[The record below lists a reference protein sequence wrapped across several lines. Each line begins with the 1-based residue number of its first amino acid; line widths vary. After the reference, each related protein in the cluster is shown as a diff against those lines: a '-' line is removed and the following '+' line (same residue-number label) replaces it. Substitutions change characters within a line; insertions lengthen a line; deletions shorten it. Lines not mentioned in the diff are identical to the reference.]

1 MPVPSNISGTPI
13 MGFSSPTEFFIGYT
27 GSGMYQLRG
36 LGWSMVDTPTFNT
49 LDQKTQGGREV
60 MNGLYL
66 NPLHAFSL
74 KYNFLENDPALNISG
89 NPDTDFR
96 LLYSFYLAMNGR
108 FQEFLYQTRE
118 AAVVKMPL
126 AAPDINGYVEL
137 VYSNGPF
144 FSESVQEM
152 NNVLPTI
159 YSFNTGTGLYTDRTA
174 DCSFYT
180 AGSVAGYSGIT
191 FTSTYTLGS
200 GEYFAWSGSWFYRC
214 HFEKDSYGFE
224 EFMYQ
229 LMKVGIGLQQVR
241 I

>member
-1 MPVPSNISGTPI
+1 MPVPSAISGTPI
-13 MGFSSPTEFFIGYT
+13 LGFSDARTFFVGYK
-27 GSGMYQLRG
+27 GSGTYPLRG
-36 LGWSMVDTPTFNT
+36 LGWSMVDEPTFVT

-60 MNGLYL
+60 MNAMYL
-66 NPLHAFSL
+66 NPLHAFKL
-74 KYNFLENDPALNISG
+74 VYNFLENDPALNISG

-96 LLYSFYLAMNGR
+96 MLYSFYLAQNGR
-108 FQEFLYQTRE
+108 FQELLYQTRE
-118 AAVVKMPL
+118 ASVVKQAL
-126 AAPDINGYVEL
+126 AAPDANGYVEI

-159 YSFNTGTGLYTDRTA
+159 YSVNDGVYTDRTV

-180 AGSVAGYSGIT
+180 AGSIAPYSGIA
-191 FTSTYTLGS
+191 FTSTYTLGA
-200 GEYFAWSGSWFYRC
+200 GEFFAWSGTWYYRC
-214 HFEKDSYGFE
+214 HFDKDSYSFE

-229 LMKVGIGLQQVR
+229 LMKVGVGLSQVR